1 MSTYSEYLKKKR
13 AELLELEEANN
24 IIQGNTTENLSEE
37 FNAVDTT
44 ASGATG
50 IAHSLTYIMDLPS
63 LVGKA
68 VNFAMGQ
75 TVGRGWEALDIAAR
89 EAMGQDETQIALAKE
104 KFANMRKW
112 DPDIEG
118 YPGVFEPGELIR
130 DKIFTYEPKTKI
142 GKYTQA
148 AGEWAGSGGVFGA
161 LSKVDKLG
169 KGIKLFS
176 TGAVSGVAE
185 QAVTDASNEAVGVGA
200 GLAVNIP
207 LDILALRK
215 GNASSLIANLAKFTD
230 EEIKAIKIIQQNA
243 KNDGLYLSVGEASN
257 KLGIIKLEGNLDVA
271 TKASDIISNFYKTRP
286 DQVQKYIIN
295 NAQKFGLITD
305 SSKLSKSQ
313 MLNLYKKTALLL
325 TERRTKLWEKAG
337 GNKFAKELFP
347 KAEINKVIK
356 SIDTMIANP
365 ANNKIVS
372 DLESYRK
379 MLLNAKNDGRTLHG
393 ILREIRQHRMFAS
406 QNPNATLSDQ
416 KLIRSAKEIEKS
428 LDNIFLTYSKQAKPG
443 KKFSNYALAQKK
455 YKAYTKAMIEPLDRT
470 KLFKDIK
477 VAGWENDVDK
487 VAKVFKYLS
496 EYNLSSK
503 DVEKLAKTMNV
514 AKDGKAWQKVVSY
527 WFEDSFLKA
536 SLNFADEGLNF
547 GALYAKALT
556 GSPRKL
562 ENFTTMMFTMAKQKG
577 YKGTY
582 ADMLKATKTFSNV
595 LRASSNNAKTG
606 SNTMNKAELLKSQ
619 SANITDWFK
628 GIPIFTY
635 VNNKFSE
642 RALSK
647 NSEALAK
654 ALTSPRGIDA
664 FIQLAEHWKEPA
676 KVFAAIRAVMN
687 VNANTEEFE
696 LN

>member
-37 FNAVDTT
+37 FNAVDTA

-50 IAHSLTYIMDLPS
+50 IVHSLTYIMDLPS
-63 LVGKA
+63 LANKA
-68 VNFAMGQ
+68 FNFAMGQ
-75 TVGRGWEALDIAAR
+75 TFGRGWEAIDIAAR

-112 DPDIEG
+112 NPDTE
-118 YPGVFEPGELIR
+118 YAGVFEPGELIR
-130 DKIFTYEPKTKI
+130 DKIFTYEPTTKI
-142 GKYTQA
+142 GKYTKT
-148 AGEWAGSGGVFGA
+148 AGEWAGSGGAFGA
-161 LSKVDKLG
+161 LSKVDKIG

-185 QAVTDASNEAVGVGA
+185 QAVTDKTNEAVGVGA
-200 GLAVNIP
+200 GLAINIP

-215 GNASSLIANLAKFTD
+215 GNASSLIANLAKFSD

-271 TKASDIISNFYKTRP
+271 TKGSDIISNFYKTRP
-286 DQVQKYIIN
+286 EQVKKYITK
-295 NAQKFGLITD
+295 NAEKFGLITD
-305 SSKLSKSQ
+305 SSKLSKTQ

-325 TERRTKLWEKAG
+325 TDRRTKLWEKAG
-337 GNKFAKELFP
+337 GNNFAKELFP

-393 ILREIRQHRMFAS
+393 ILREIRQHWMFAS
-406 QNPNATLSDQ
+406 QNPNKTFTDT
-416 KLIRSAKEIEKS
+416 KLIKAAKEIENS

-477 VAGWENDVDK
+477 VAGWENDVEK

-503 DVEKLAKTMNV
+503 DIEKLAKTMNV

-562 ENFTTMMFTMAKQKG
+562 ENFTTMMFTMSKQKG
-577 YKGTY
+577 Y
-582 ADMLKATKTFSNV
+582 
-595 LRASSNNAKTG
+595 
-606 SNTMNKAELLKSQ
+606 
-619 SANITDWFK
+619 
-628 GIPIFTY
+628 
-635 VNNKFSE
+635 
-642 RALSK
+642 
-647 NSEALAK
+647 
-654 ALTSPRGIDA
+654 
-664 FIQLAEHWKEPA
+664 
-676 KVFAAIRAVMN
+676 
-687 VNANTEEFE
+687 
-696 LN
+696 